1 MLLIYRINIMRGN
14 LGYFLSFLGILASR
28 LNDYQTI
35 YVLLAQLVG
44 LLLRSLSI
52 IVFVVE
58 FEILLILS

>member
-1 MLLIYRINIMRGN
+1 MRGN